1 MQAEE
6 AAARRRSNRDLVE
19 IRLETVF
26 DSLFRRKGVSPP
38 AALIQTVGQMFRA
51 CSTDWA
57 EAYPGAAALLEA
69 LRAAGKGVYLL
80 SNAQRVFTQPE
91 LEMTGLLDRF
101 DAIRISS
108 DWGVKK
114 PDPAYF
120 RTLLDRLQLPP
131 HQGLMVGNSARDD
144 IAPARA
150 LGLRTCYLN
159 TDAEPVCPACD
170 LALDGADYAA
180 LRRALLG

>member
-1 MQAEE
+1 AG
-6 AAARRRSNRDLVE
+6 LH
-19 IRLETVF
+19 
-26 DSLFRRKGVSPP
+26 P
-38 AALIQTVGQMFRA
+38 A
-51 CSTDWA
+51 
-57 EAYPGAAALLEA
+57 GAGDD
-69 LRAAGKGVYLL
+69 R
-80 SNAQRVFTQPE
+80 P
-91 LEMTGLLDRF
+91 LDRF

-131 HQGLMVGNSARDD
+131 HQVLMVGNSARDD

-159 TDAEPVCPACD
+159 TDAEPVRPACD